1 MDDAVHL
8 SDLRRRDIGSPAP
21 GSLLALVICGFGLAG
36 CGTSKTIPGLDAFK
50 PKPTTTILLI
60 QTNPDGADARSSLGA
75 TCHTPC
81 TMTIGTAGDFTIS
94 FAQDGYVP
102 QTITVHSTMSEGSF
116 TTAPSPVLTP
126 NPVVVM
132 LEPAAK
138 KTVKPRPRPPA
149 ATAKMQ

>member
-1 MDDAVHL
+1 MKLDRAF
-8 SDLRRRDIGSPAP
+8 
-21 GSLLALVICGFGLAG
+21 ALVMCGLGLTA
-36 CGTSKTIPGLDAFK
+36 CSSFDAFK
-50 PKPTTTILLI
+50 AKPTTTPLRIESNPPGI
-60 QTNPDGADARSSLGA
+60 DAQTSLGR
-75 TCHTPC
+75 TCPTPC
-81 TMTIGTAGDFTIS
+81 TMAIGTAGDFTIS

-149 ATAKMQ
+149 ATANMQ

>member
-94 FAQDGYVP
+94 FTRDGYEP
-102 QTITVHSTMSEGSF
+102 QTITVHSTMSEGDY
-116 TTAPSPVLTP
+116 TTPASPTLDPNRVSVALKPQARQPVRPPSPGP
-126 NPVVVM
+126 ARNP
-132 LEPAAK
+132 
-138 KTVKPRPRPPA
+138 
-149 ATAKMQ
+149 